1 MTYKDIEEFLSNREF
16 SFHRIQT
23 LIVLLIVAVFSLMT
37 VIIPFINGYT
47 ENILVHL
54 IVSLFLLLFVFFAW
68 YWNRA
73 VFPKPKTKK
82 GQIKEQI
89 IIAIVTENAKQKV
102 RITTD
107 FKNQIKR
114 QIENYDLGNYDV
126 IVLHNYQSKVLQDRI
141 RLYNESRG
149 YDMQSVDVDKFLR
162 LIQRLNGRFIIYGNL
177 IQRNSEES
185 TYCLNIDALIKH
197 NLTTKTDKAILSQE
211 FKKVWENEI
220 SFLEKEELTGFKL
233 NANQVFFAASYMLGL
248 ATFIDNE
255 YAKGIQIWESIERY
269 IKQTPDV
276 YNYLD
281 NVISLKSASCFLQS
295 NFLYLNGKIKESIS
309 YRKKY
314 LDIIPNEYDSYLIE
328 SVKQINVRNDVDLAL
343 EFNEKARQV
352 APADDGTW
360 RYNNLYLFIKLP
372 NANEALK
379 TLDEILNTSY
389 RIELETIGQIF
400 SYNIACL
407 KVDPTHIQT
416 HFILGVFRY
425 KKLKAPILA
434 YEDLEAFVRKNTNPA
449 WKLLV
454 DRSKDYLKEIDEI
467 LQIKN

>member
-162 LIQRLNGRFIIYGNL
+162 LIQ
-177 IQRNSEES
+177 
-185 TYCLNIDALIKH
+185 
-197 NLTTKTDKAILSQE
+197 
-211 FKKVWENEI
+211 
-220 SFLEKEELTGFKL
+220 
-233 NANQVFFAASYMLGL
+233 
-248 ATFIDNE
+248 
-255 YAKGIQIWESIERY
+255 
-269 IKQTPDV
+269 
-276 YNYLD
+276 
-281 NVISLKSASCFLQS
+281 
-295 NFLYLNGKIKESIS
+295 
-309 YRKKY
+309 
-314 LDIIPNEYDSYLIE
+314 
-328 SVKQINVRNDVDLAL
+328 
-343 EFNEKARQV
+343 
-352 APADDGTW
+352 
-360 RYNNLYLFIKLP
+360 
-372 NANEALK
+372 
-379 TLDEILNTSY
+379 
-389 RIELETIGQIF
+389 
-400 SYNIACL
+400 
-407 KVDPTHIQT
+407 
-416 HFILGVFRY
+416 
-425 KKLKAPILA
+425 
-434 YEDLEAFVRKNTNPA
+434 
-449 WKLLV
+449 
-454 DRSKDYLKEIDEI
+454 
-467 LQIKN
+467 